1 MLSLFNKSVIFWYKL
16 EKCENELWDWSGMRM
31 LLSFATVSKCV
42 IHPSNLVTNFCI
54 HFLHPCNSF
63 FLFIQTDDVCSF
75 FERVLGKNCYTS
87 IIKEHLIDGTA
98 LFLLEDEHL
107 TSIFKMQLG
116 PRLKLLN
123 RIHKL
128 KNGDLSG
135 L

>member
-1 MLSLFNKSVIFWYKL
+1 MGHSS
-16 EKCENELWDWSGMRM
+16 
-31 LLSFATVSKCV
+31 
-42 IHPSNLVTNFCI
+42 I
-54 HFLHPCNSF
+54 HFLHSSNSLSC
-63 FLFIQTDDVCSF
+63 LFQTDEVCSF
-75 FERVLGKNCYTS
+75 FERVLGKNCYTP

-98 LFLLEDEHL
+98 LLLLQDEHL
-107 TSIFKMQLG
+107 TNIFKMQLG